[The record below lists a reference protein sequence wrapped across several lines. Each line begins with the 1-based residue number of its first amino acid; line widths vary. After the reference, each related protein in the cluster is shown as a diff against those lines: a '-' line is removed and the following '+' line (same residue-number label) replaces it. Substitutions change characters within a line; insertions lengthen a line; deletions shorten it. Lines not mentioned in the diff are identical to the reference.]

1 MTSLRQRM
9 IDDMQARNLS
19 PATQRNYIHYV
30 YELAKYFMRSPD
42 LLEPADIKKFQ
53 IYLLHERK
61 LSGQSVNQS
70 ISAMKFLYNTT
81 LEKNWAD
88 QKFAR
93 VKVPETLPEILS
105 QNEVVRLFNHVDG
118 LKHRTALM
126 VCYGAGLRVSDVVKL
141 TPADIDAERMTI
153 RIQQGKGHKDRHALL
168 SPKVLDTLRF
178 WQQKMP
184 PNAPWLFPSGWGKGK
199 HIGIGTLQKA
209 CRRARE
215 QSGIPKAITVHTLR
229 HSFATHLLENGCNIR
244 VIQALLG
251 HKRIDTTAHYT
262 RVSSVIMRNTTGP
275 LDQLDL
281 EGKAKGVKVFVKTL
295 RPRKVKG

>member
-1 MTSLRQRM
+1 MTPLRQQM

-30 YELAKYFMRSPD
+30 YELAKYFMIAPE
-42 LLEPADIKKFQ
+42 LLEPTDIKKFQ
-53 IYLLHERK
+53 IYQLHERK
-61 LSGQSVNQS
+61 LSAQSVNQS

-93 VKVPETLPEILS
+93 VKVPQTSPDILS
-105 QNEVVRLFNHVDG
+105 QSEVVRLFNSVDG

-153 RIQQGKGHKDRHALL
+153 RIQQGKGHKDRQALL
-168 SPKVLDTLRF
+168 SPKVLDIIRF
-178 WQQKMP
+178 WQQKLP
-184 PNAPWLFPSGWGKGK
+184 PNPTWLFPSGWGKGK

-215 QSGIPKAITVHTLR
+215 QSGIPKTITIHTLR
-229 HSFATHLLENGCNIR
+229 HSFATHLLENGSDIR

-251 HKRIDTTAHYT
+251 HRRIDTTAHYT
-262 RVSSVIMRNTTGP
+262 RVSNVVMRSTTGP
-275 LDQLDL
+275 LDLLDL
-281 EGKAKGVKVFVKTL
+281 EGKAKGVKAIVKTL